1 MVVSNM
7 RYLQKLML
15 GIEMFWK
22 LTPLELCGQDIGVSA
37 GRLVSSVHR
46 AAVSLVL
53 AGHDVGAH
61 HHRDQCGHDTAQ
73 DQHVAVRLHVLT
85 CCP

>member
-1 MVVSNM
+1 MVD
-7 RYLQKLML
+7 
-15 GIEMFWK
+15 

-37 GRLVSSVHR
+37 GLLISSVHG

-53 AGHDVGAH
+53 AGHDVGAN
-61 HHRDQCGHDTAQ
+61 HHRYQCGHDTAQ
-73 DQHVAVRLHVLT
+73 DQLGAVRLHVLT